1 MTVSQTNAHV
11 LGAES
16 AKTIII
22 TSSTQWWWIPWW
34 HEDAAT
40 LITRLARQLASHT
53 GKEVDEQIK
62 HLFQR
67 MGILLMRGNSALINR
82 TPDYADAEVDGDLDF
97 DI

>member
-1 MTVSQTNAHV
+1 MQNQPRLSSSAV
-11 LGAES
+11 LPSGGGDLG
-16 AKTIII
+16 
-22 TSSTQWWWIPWW
+22 W

-62 HLFQR
+62 HLFHR